1 MAICL
6 ALRQVACTDNPSGGG
21 GKAATGAGGK
31 TSGKAAGT
39 SAAASSETSTAKS
52 TAPSPKPLLEGWE
65 KPAVAILFSGEMHGY
80 IEPCGCSLHQLGGL
94 SRRADLMRQLAE
106 RGWPLTAL
114 DVGGLV
120 NNPTRRQGKFKC
132 DMVLKCLTDMK
143 YGAVAVGVEEL
154 QLGLDFINFQKP
166 DELPLLSANVIFF
179 EDRDFTGGPVPARTI
194 EAGGVKIGVTA
205 AFDPELDD
213 LVRPGGQNPGG
224 LEYKIL
230 DPIEEIKKQLA
241 ALQAAKP
248 DLLVLLWH
256 GKYAATEK
264 LAAQFPKFD
273 IIVTAG
279 GAEDPD
285 PKPKFIGKKTLLV
298 APGQKG
304 KHVPVAGFYPAGGKD
319 RVRFDV
325 IDLDDRRFANSP
337 KVLEHMR
344 FYQDDMLKA
353 NNLCK
358 NEPAIDDLR
367 NLDPLTGRPVE
378 AQRNPFMGAK
388 VCGECHKS
396 AYDVWTASKHAQAT
410 EAIKTGR
417 PEEAKAFINRIYDP
431 ECIACHV
438 TGWDPK
444 QFVRFKTGYEDE
456 ETTPHLVG
464 QSCENCHGPGGRHTE
479 LERAWAKDK
488 KTTDEVTAWR
498 KFHRRSVKTARDL
511 CVRCHDG
518 DNDPEFDTDKKPF
531 DKYWAEIAH
540 PGKD

>member
-1 MAICL
+1 
-6 ALRQVACTDNPSGGG
+6 
-21 GKAATGAGGK
+21 
-31 TSGKAAGT
+31 
-39 SAAASSETSTAKS
+39 
-52 TAPSPKPLLEGWE
+52 
-65 KPAVAILFSGEMHGY
+65 MHGY

-94 SRRADLMRQLAE
+94 SRRADLMRQIAE
-106 RGWPLTAL
+106 RGWPVTAL

-120 NNPTRRQGKFKC
+120 NNPARRQGKFKC
-132 DMVLKCLTDMK
+132 DMILKCLTDMK
-143 YGAVAVGVEEL
+143 YGGVAVGVEEL

-179 EDRDFTGGPVPARTI
+179 EDRDFPGGPVPARTF
-194 EAGGVKIGVTA
+194 EVGGVKIGVTA
-205 AFDPELDD
+205 AFDPQLED
-213 LVRPGGQNPGG
+213 LVRPGGQNSGG
-224 LEYKIL
+224 LEFKVL
-230 DPIEEIKKQLA
+230 DPIAAIKKQLA
-241 ALQAAKP
+241 ALAAAKP

-256 GKYAATEK
+256 GKYGAAEK
-264 LAAQFPKFD
+264 LAAQFPQLD

-304 KHVPVAGFYPAGGKD
+304 KHVPVAAFYPAGGKD
-319 RVRFDV
+319 RLKYELV
-325 IDLDDRRFANSP
+325 DLDEDRFGSSP
-337 KVLEHMR
+337 KVVEHMR
-344 FYQDDMLKA
+344 YYQDDLLKQ

-367 NLDPLTGRPVE
+367 NVDPLSGRPLE
-378 AQRNPFMGAK
+378 AARNPFMGAK

-396 AYDVWTASKHAQAT
+396 AYDVWISSKHANAT
-410 EAIKTGR
+410 GSLKTGR
-417 PEEAKAFINRIYDP
+417 PGDKNWINRIYDP
-431 ECIACHV
+431 ECVACHV

-444 QFVRFKTGYEDE
+444 QVVRFKTGYEDE
-456 ETTPHLVG
+456 ETTQHLVG
-464 QSCENCHGPGGRHTE
+464 QSCENCHGPGGRHAE

-498 KFHRRSVKTARDL
+498 KFHRLSLKTARDL
-511 CVRCHDG
+511 CAKCHDG